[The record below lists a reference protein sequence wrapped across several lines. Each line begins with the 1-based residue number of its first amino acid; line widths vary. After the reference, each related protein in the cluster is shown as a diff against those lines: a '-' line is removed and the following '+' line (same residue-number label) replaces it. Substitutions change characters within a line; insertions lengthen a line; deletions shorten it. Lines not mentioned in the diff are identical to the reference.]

1 MQPIDEINC
10 FEINEELQD
19 EANEQ
24 VDVLLD
30 QIKLLKNEIKMR
42 EETITS
48 LCKRYKID
56 AVLDC

>member
-1 MQPIDEINC
+1 MQPIDETNC

>member
-1 MQPIDEINC
+1 MQPIDEINIYRMDE
-10 FEINEELQD
+10 EIQD

-30 QIKLLKNEIKMR
+30 QIKLLKNEIKIR
-42 EETITS
+42 EESITS